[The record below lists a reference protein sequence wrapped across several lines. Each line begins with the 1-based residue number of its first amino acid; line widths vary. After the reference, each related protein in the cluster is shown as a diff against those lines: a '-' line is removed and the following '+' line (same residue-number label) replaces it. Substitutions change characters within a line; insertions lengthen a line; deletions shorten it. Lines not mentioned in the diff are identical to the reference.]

1 MSSGIYACHG
11 CGANLSVAQ
20 MRGSDCPYC
29 RTAFRH
35 HARAVEHA
43 ALVQQVMAQNI
54 AAVTPWLAPATAPVA
69 QLEMVVT
76 QMHQAH
82 EVARRTSNAIGLVVA
97 IAIGGSVLATIL
109 CAVFLG

>member
-1 MSSGIYACHG
+1 MSSGVYACGG

-20 MRGSDCPYC
+20 MRGTDCPYC
-29 RTAFRH
+29 RTAFPH
-35 HARAVEHA
+35 HARAIEHA

-54 AAVTPWLAPATAPVA
+54 AAVSPWMMAAPAPAA
-69 QLEMVVT
+69 QLELVVT

-82 EVARRTSNAIGLVVA
+82 EVARRTSNTIALFVA
-97 IAIGGSVLATIL
+97 IAVAGSVLATIL